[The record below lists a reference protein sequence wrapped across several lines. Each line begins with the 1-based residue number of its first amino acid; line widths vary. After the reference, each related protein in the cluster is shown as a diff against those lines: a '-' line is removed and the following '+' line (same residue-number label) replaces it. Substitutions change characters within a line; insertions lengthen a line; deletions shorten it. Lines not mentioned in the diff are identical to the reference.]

1 MKTLVHVL
9 LPFLLIG
16 LCSLRLRAQNAE
28 TSLKPYRDAVGTAN
42 ATGYAT
48 GRTWIIVQFKGDAL
62 YLYTN
67 ASCGVEHIRELKR
80 LAKLGEGLDAYI
92 SKHVWKSYAKKL
104 R

>member
-1 MKTLVHVL
+1 MKALAHLLLAALLV
-9 LPFLLIG
+9 G
-16 LCSLRLRAQNAE
+16 LCPPQLEAQSAE
-28 TSLKPYRDAVGTAN
+28 TPLKPYHDDQGTVN

-67 ASCGVEHIRELKR
+67 ASCGAEHIRKLKR

-92 SKHVWKSYAKKL
+92 HKHVWKSYAKKL